1 MYYSEDLVEEIRSGS
16 DIVDVI
22 SSYIKLDRKGNSFFG
37 LCPFHNERT
46 PSFSVTRHKQMY
58 YCFGCGVG
66 GNVFTFIMSYEN
78 FTFVEAIK
86 YLAGRSN
93 IKLPEIEYSKEAR
106 EKADLKSSLFE
117 INKLAGNYFYYQL
130 RNNQGRRAYEYL
142 RERQITEEM
151 IIGFGLGY
159 SNQYTDDLYNYL
171 RDKGYSEHVI
181 RQSGLIQTDEK
192 HGNYDKFWNRIM
204 FPIMDPNNKVIGFG
218 GRVMGEG
225 KPKYLNSP
233 ETPIFDKSRNLYGIN
248 RARIS
253 RKSYFLV
260 CEGYFDV
267 IHLHQHGYTNSVA
280 TLGTALTHG
289 HANLMKR
296 YVDEVYLTYDSDE
309 AGVKAALRSIPILTE
324 AGLVTRVINLK
335 PYKDPDDLLNSL
347 GTEEFEKRIQA
358 AKSGFMFGLEILEK
372 EYRLDTPEDKTR
384 FFREVATRLIAFEDE
399 IERNNY
405 IDSVAINYNIS
416 KDSLHNLVVK
426 TAIRQG
432 LARPA
437 TRVNHGHRNN
447 AVNHDNYN
455 IQENGTNNNGNIRNN
470 KKIQGLLN
478 AQKLLLTL
486 LINHEGVYEK
496 VKRYIQPEDYTE
508 ELYRTVT
515 KLLYQQLEEDKLNP
529 SAIMNHFTDELA
541 HQEVASLFH
550 ANLTDIESDEARAQ
564 AIKEAVIKIK
574 SGSLEKQRH
583 EANPEDMGQW
593 QKISEEKR
601 QLEEL
606 MRRKEL

>member
-1 MYYSEDLVEEIRSGS
+1 MYYSEDLVEEIRSSS

-37 LCPFHNERT
+37 LCPFHSEKT
-46 PSFSVTRHKQMY
+46 PSFSASRHKQMY

-86 YLAGRSN
+86 FLAERSN

-106 EKADLKSSLFE
+106 ERADLKSNLFE
-117 INKLAGNYFYYQL
+117 VNKLAAKYFYFQL
-130 RNNQGRRAYEYL
+130 RNKQGQRAYEYL
-142 RERQITEEM
+142 KERQITEEM
-151 IIGFGLGY
+151 IVGFGLGY
-159 SNQYTDDLYNYL
+159 SNQYKDDLYQYL
-171 RDKGYSEHVI
+171 RGEGHSEEVI

-204 FPIMDPNNKVIGFG
+204 FPIMDPNSKVIGFG

-253 RKSYFLV
+253 RKDYFLV

-280 TLGTALTHG
+280 TLGTALTYG

-309 AGVKAALRSIPILTE
+309 AGIKAALRSIPILTD
-324 AGLVTRVINLK
+324 AGLVTRVIDLK
-335 PYKDPDDLLNSL
+335 PYKDPDDLLNRL
-347 GTEEFEKRIQA
+347 GAEAFEKRIQS
-358 AKSGFMFGLEILEK
+358 AKNGFMFGLEILER

-384 FFREVATRLIAFEDE
+384 FFREVATRLISFEDE

-405 IDSVAINYNIS
+405 IDAVAEHYKVP

-432 LARPA
+432 LAKPA
-437 TRVNHGHRNN
+437 TRVNPSITNN
-447 AVNHDNYN
+447 INNNVYL
-455 IQENGTNNNGNIRNN
+455 ENGINNGVGSIKNN
-470 KKIQGLLN
+470 KKLQGLLN
-478 AQKLLLTL
+478 AQKLLLTM
-486 LINHEGVYEK
+486 LINDKSVYEK
-496 VKRYIQPEDYTE
+496 IKQYILPEDYTG
-508 ELYRTVT
+508 ELYQTVA
-515 KLLYQQLEEDKLNP
+515 KLLVQQLEEDKVNP
-529 SAIMNHFTDELA
+529 PAIVNHFTDEMA

-550 ANLTDIESDEARAQ
+550 ANMKDMESDEARNQ
-564 AIKEAVIKIK
+564 ALKEAVIKIK
-574 SGSLEKQRH
+574 NGHLEQLRQ
-583 EANPEDMGQW
+583 EADPEDMGQW
-593 QKISEEKR
+593 QAISHEKR

-606 MRRKEL
+606 MKKKEL

>member
-1 MYYSEDLVEEIRSGS
+1 MYYPEDLVEEIRSSS

-37 LCPFHNERT
+37 LCPFHNEKT
-46 PSFSVTRHKQMY
+46 PSFSASRHKQMY

-86 YLAGRSN
+86 FLAERNN
-93 IKLPEIEYSKEAR
+93 IKLPEIETSKEAR
-106 EKADLKSSLFE
+106 EKADLKSILFE
-117 INKLAGNYFYYQL
+117 VNKLAAKYFYFQL
-130 RNNQGRRAYEYL
+130 RNKQGQRAYEYL

-151 IIGFGLGY
+151 IVGFGLGY
-159 SNQYTDDLYNYL
+159 SNQYKDDLFKYL
-171 RDKGYSEHVI
+171 RGEGYSEDVI

-192 HGNYDKFWNRIM
+192 QGNYDKFWNRIM
-204 FPIMDPNNKVIGFG
+204 FPIMNTNSKVIGFG

-253 RKSYFLV
+253 RKDYFLV

-280 TLGTALTHG
+280 TLGTALTYG
-289 HANLMKR
+289 HANLIKR
-296 YVDEVYLTYDSDE
+296 YVDQVYLTYDSDE
-309 AGVKAALRSIPILTE
+309 AGIKAALRSIPILTD
-324 AGLVTRVINLK
+324 AGLVTRVIDLK
-335 PYKDPDDLLNSL
+335 PYKDPDDLLNRL
-347 GTEEFEKRIQA
+347 GTEEFEKRIKS
-358 AKSGFMFGLEILEK
+358 AKNGFMFGLEILEK

-384 FFREVATRLIAFEDE
+384 FFKEVATRLIAFEDE

-405 IDSVAINYNIS
+405 TDAVAGHYKIS

-426 TAIRQG
+426 TAISQG
-432 LARPA
+432 LAKPA
-437 TRVNHGHRNN
+437 TRAIHSMANN
-447 AVNHDNYN
+447 ISNNVHH
-455 IQENGTNNNGNIRNN
+455 ENGTNNGIENNRNN
-470 KKIQGLLN
+470 KKLQGILN
-478 AQKLLLTL
+478 AQKLLLTIM
-486 LINHEGVYEK
+486 INETSVYEK
-496 VKRYIQPEDYTE
+496 IKQYIQPEDYTG
-508 ELYRTVT
+508 ELYRTVA
-515 KLLYQQLEEDKLNP
+515 KLLVWQLEENKVNP
-529 SAIMNHFTDELA
+529 SAIVNHFTDELA

-550 ANLTDIESDEARAQ
+550 ANMKDIETDEAREQ
-564 AIKEAVIKIK
+564 ALKEAVIKIK
-574 SGSLEKQRH
+574 SGSLEKRRQ
-583 EANPEDMGQW
+583 EADPEDMGQW
-593 QKISEEKR
+593 QAISNEKR

-606 MRRKEL
+606 MNKKAL

>member
-1 MYYSEDLVEEIRSGS
+1 MYYSEDLVEEIRSSS

-37 LCPFHNERT
+37 LCPFHNEKT
-46 PSFSVTRHKQMY
+46 PSFSASRHKQMY

-86 YLAGRSN
+86 FLAERSN

-106 EKADLKSSLFE
+106 EKADLKSNLFE
-117 INKLAGNYFYYQL
+117 VNKLAAKYFYFQL
-130 RNNQGRRAYEYL
+130 KNKQGQRAYEYL
-142 RERQITEEM
+142 KERQITEEM
-151 IIGFGLGY
+151 IVGFGLGY
-159 SNQYTDDLYNYL
+159 SNQYKDDLYQYL
-171 RDKGYSEHVI
+171 RGEGHSEDVI

-204 FPIMDPNNKVIGFG
+204 FPIMDSNSKVIGFG

-253 RKSYFLV
+253 RKDYFLV

-280 TLGTALTHG
+280 TLGTALTYG

-296 YVDEVYLTYDSDE
+296 YVDEVYLTYDTDE
-309 AGVKAALRSIPILTE
+309 AGIKAALRSIPILAD
-324 AGLVTRVINLK
+324 AGLVTRVIDLK

-347 GTEEFEKRIQA
+347 GTQEFEKRIQA
-358 AKSGFMFGLEILEK
+358 AKSGFMFGLEVLEK

-384 FFREVATRLIAFEDE
+384 FFREVATRLITFEDE

-405 IDSVAINYNIS
+405 IDAVSGHYRIS
-416 KDSLHNLVVK
+416 PDSLHNLVVK
-426 TAIRQG
+426 TAISQG
-432 LARPA
+432 LAKPA
-437 TRVNHGHRNN
+437 TRANESLGSSTSNTAYH
-447 AVNHDNYN
+447 
-455 IQENGTNNNGNIRNN
+455 ENGVSNGAGNNRNS
-470 KKIQGLLN
+470 KKLQGLLN
-478 AQKLLLTL
+478 AQKLLLTIM
-486 LINHEGVYEK
+486 INESNVYK
-496 VKRYIQPEDYTE
+496 KIKQYIQPRDYTG
-508 ELYRTVT
+508 ELYQTVA
-515 KLLYQQLEEDKLNP
+515 KLLYQQLEEDKVNP
-529 SAIMNHFTDELA
+529 PAIVNHFTDELA

-550 ANLTDIESDEARAQ
+550 ANLKDVETDETKEQAVREA
-564 AIKEAVIKIK
+564 IIKIK
-574 SGSLEKQRH
+574 SGNLEKRRQ

-593 QKISEEKR
+593 QAISNEKR

-606 MRRKEL
+606 MNKKVL